1 MVRFASLMRCAITR
15 RRPITL
21 ISSVAAAGAA
31 GRAAGTGFGPLRS
44 GVGCVRRATYASRS
58 FGTIRP
64 FGPEPATCRR
74 STPAS
79 CARRRIAGEV
89 ATRMLPEAVDAA
101 EGAAPPLAP
110 AGVARAPEEAWLAAT
125 AEAAGDFGGTAPPAI
140 PAAEAGAAAEETP
153 APASAGFALAAG
165 APDAAPAASVS
176 STMSSAPTE

>member
-15 RRPITL
+15 RSPITL

-74 STPAS
+74 SMPAS

-89 ATRMLPEAVDAA
+89 ATRVLPAAVEGV

-110 AGVARAPEEAWLAAT
+110 AGDTRAPDGAWRAAT
-125 AEAAGDFGGTAPPAI
+125 ALAAADFGGTAPAAM
-140 PAAEAGAAAEETP
+140 PAAEAGAAAEEI
-153 APASAGFALAAG
+153 
-165 APDAAPAASVS
+165 AAP
-176 STMSSAPTE
+176 